1 DAAGVF
7 AVGPF
12 AGYRMIINCH
22 VLTKSDRDVYNVEYC
37 FALRK
42 GDDEQAIYAEEWPQF
57 FVDLKPMTACHAVI
71 QYQGQPVDVY
81 CDPDGDAL
89 RKRVNGALFAGA
101 KNDGAPSDDRT

>member
-1 DAAGVF
+1 
-7 AVGPF
+7 
-12 AGYRMIINCH
+12 MIINCH

-42 GDDEQAIYAEEWPQF
+42 GDDEQAIYAEEWPQY

-89 RKRVNGALFAGA
+89 RKRVNDALLAGR
-101 KNDGAPSDDRT
+101 DSESTSIDDRT